1 MRACVHGTIRGCVAV
16 VGGVAYVR
24 ARARGGRHRDWHRH
38 RRVEGN
44 ERERE
49 TGGLGRQG
57 RRAASHAARQESTGA
72 AGDGG
77 GVRLVAII
85 LCTGLTLPL
94 FARLGTESILAY
106 QLDKF
111 DTGEKMNGVGTYSLI
126 IIRRIILEFFFKT
139 MEP

>member
-1 MRACVHGTIRGCVAV
+1 MRT
-16 VGGVAYVR
+16 YVR
-24 ARARGGRHRDWHRH
+24 ARGAASLLASASARRGGL
-38 RRVEGN
+38 EGN
-44 ERERE
+44 ERE

-126 IIRRIILEFFFKT
+126 IIRRIILEFFLRRWNRNF
-139 MEP
+139 

>member
-38 RRVEGN
+38 RRVVGDWRGTR
-44 ERERE
+44 ERERD
-49 TGGLGRQG
+49 
-57 RRAASHAARQESTGA
+57 RRIGQAGAAVSHAADRQESTGA

-126 IIRRIILEFFFKT
+126 IIRRIILEFFF
-139 MEP
+139 